1 MALRLIA
8 VLGTCAVLL
17 VTSCSTT
24 PSETP
29 SRSSRPA
36 TGTALSCPGGTLKG
50 EGASSQRTV
59 LEEVIKSYTMA
70 CPGTTVEYTSSGS
83 GAGVKAFLG
92 SAVDWAG
99 SDSPLR
105 TEPKDGSIE
114 TEQAMRRCNGN
125 EAWNLPLVFGP
136 IAVGYRLDGVDD
148 LSLSTRTVARIFD
161 GAITRWNDPAIAAEN
176 PGTPL
181 PDARIAV
188 FYRADESGTTENF
201 TTHLAAS
208 AEDAWPHRPSKA
220 WPAKTGEGKEKSAG
234 VAEAVTTIPGS
245 ISYMEWGA
253 ALERDITVVRLDGVE
268 LTADTAAR
276 AIDAAEVGD
285 GGDLR
290 LTIDHTPGAGAYGA
304 VMPTYEVVCSAG
316 GDNPALVQ
324 DFLSHFASPEV
335 QASLENLGYAP
346 LPESLRER
354 VAQAVSE
361 IS

>member
-1 MALRLIA
+1 MALRLTA

-114 TEQAMRRCNGN
+114 TEQAMRRCNDN

-148 LSLSTRTVARIFD
+148 LSLSTRTVARICKQSSSKC
-161 GAITRWNDPAIAAEN
+161 WNDKQ
-176 PGTPL
+176 GT
-181 PDARIAV
+181 
-188 FYRADESGTTENF
+188 
-201 TTHLAAS
+201 H
-208 AEDAWPHRPSKA
+208 
-220 WPAKTGEGKEKSAG
+220 
-234 VAEAVTTIPGS
+234 
-245 ISYMEWGA
+245 
-253 ALERDITVVRLDGVE
+253 
-268 LTADTAAR
+268 
-276 AIDAAEVGD
+276 
-285 GGDLR
+285 
-290 LTIDHTPGAGAYGA
+290 
-304 VMPTYEVVCSAG
+304 
-316 GDNPALVQ
+316 
-324 DFLSHFASPEV
+324 
-335 QASLENLGYAP
+335 
-346 LPESLRER
+346 
-354 VAQAVSE
+354 
-361 IS
+361 